1 MEGRA
6 NSRDI
11 ERARLDEN
19 EKWLAYL
26 DADYDRQKAQLDVL
40 NTTGELSKIYQ

>member
-11 ERARLDEN
+11 ERARLDET
-19 EKWLAYL
+19 KSGSPILMP
-26 DADYDRQKAQLDVL
+26 
-40 NTTGELSKIYQ
+40 TTIVRKRSWTC